1 MTPEIMK
8 SFLVAAAEKL
18 HWRASEV
25 AEFTSPNFRSR
36 PAQPDIKQLDG
47 LFGLRLGDYPVV
59 IAPIALEYP
68 EQVKLVLKKLLAQMV
83 VARSFMLERE
93 VINAHLFLCATSP
106 TPSGDW
112 KRLVDLLERD
122 ETVCR
127 KVVWVPQSTDVQGS
141 FDTFLG
147 RTFLAM
153 PWANSE
159 SVSGAPLDE
168 TYELAE
174 RILEKHGL
182 DKEVARQW
190 VVKADQLKDDA
201 KSLITELVQAR
212 EASK

>member
-1 MTPEIMK
+1 MTPETMK
-8 SFLVAAAEKL
+8 SFLVEAAEKL
-18 HWRASEV
+18 HWPADEV

-36 PAQPDIKQLDG
+36 PVQPDIKQLDG

-59 IAPIALEYP
+59 IAPIVLESA
-68 EQVKLVLKKLLAQMV
+68 EQVKLALKKLHAQMV

-127 KVVWVPQSTDVQGS
+127 KVVWIPQKTDVPGS

-153 PWANSE
+153 PWANAD

-182 DKEVARQW
+182 DKKVARQW
-190 VVKADQLKDDA
+190 VIKADLLKDDA
-201 KSLITELVQAR
+201 KSLITELVQAG
-212 EASK
+212 EA